1 MPLIFVVCLAV
12 SLLMDWFV
20 CLFLYPLF
28 RRTEEV
34 QSRGSQDY
42 CGGSYLVMNK
52 RTRMLVCLP
61 LIFVVGLA
69 VFLLMDCLFVCFY
82 ILCLEEHN
90 RCNLE
95 EAKITAV
102 EAS

>member
-1 MPLIFVVCLAV
+1 
-12 SLLMDWFV
+12 
-20 CLFLYPLF
+20 
-28 RRTEEV
+28 
-34 QSRGSQDY
+34 
-42 CGGSYLVMNK
+42 MNK
-52 RTRMLVCLP
+52 RTRMLVSLP

-102 EAS
+102 EAI

>member
-1 MPLIFVVCLAV
+1 
-12 SLLMDWFV
+12 
-20 CLFLYPLF
+20 
-28 RRTEEV
+28 
-34 QSRGSQDY
+34 
-42 CGGSYLVMNK
+42 
-52 RTRMLVCLP
+52 MLVCLP

-82 ILCLEEHN
+82 IPCLEEHN